1 MNSISHI
8 IKQAK
13 ANPKRIVLPEAGD
26 LRVIEAA
33 SLISQQGLAQVILIG
48 NRNDV
53 SQLADSHNID
63 LSNVEIENP
72 EKKGGQSENAEKYI
86 DALFQARQHKKDQ
99 IKKSGH
105 KNLTLDQ
112 AREQVADPLI
122 FAALKVISGD
132 ADGFVAGAVN
142 TTSDV
147 VKTALQLI
155 GMKPTCKLAS
165 SFFLMQHDLAHQAI
179 QGTAIYADCALVID
193 PDAEQ
198 LASIAIASADSAKN
212 LAGLEPKIALL
223 SFSTAGSAKHAH
235 VDKVIEAGTIISQKR
250 PDITLMT
257 EVQFDAAIVANILK
271 QKAPNISVDAPA
283 NVFIFPELQSAN
295 IGYKIAQRIG
305 GVTAVG
311 PILQGL
317 KHPVNDLSRGCSVQ
331 DIVQLVAVTSVQ
343 AGSNENRI

>member
-1 MNSISHI
+1 MRHI
-8 IKQAK
+8 ITQAK

-48 NRNDV
+48 DRNDV
-53 SQLADSHNID
+53 SQLARSHHIGHNID
-63 LSNVEIENP
+63 LTNVEIENP
-72 EKKGGQSENAEKYI
+72 KKKDGQSDNAEKYI
-86 DALFQARQHKKDQ
+86 DTLFQARRQKK
-99 IKKSGH
+99 
-105 KNLTLDQ
+105 LTLDQ
-112 AREQVADPLI
+112 ARKQVADPLI

-132 ADGFVAGAVN
+132 ADGLVAGAVN
-142 TTSDV
+142 TTADV

-179 QGTAIYADCALVID
+179 QGTAIYADCALVIE

-198 LASIAIASADSAKN
+198 LAGIAIASADSAKN
-212 LAGLEPKIALL
+212 LAGLEPKVALL
-223 SFSTAGSAKHAH
+223 SFSTAGSAKHPH
-235 VDKVIEAGTIISQKR
+235 VDKVIEAGTIISQTR
-250 PDITLMT
+250 PDLTLMT

-271 QKAPNISVDAPA
+271 QKAPNIAVDAPA